1 MFCVGVK
8 HLNLLLQNTKPT
20 KSDLS
25 SSQGVLFLRKVNGG
39 SKWFED
45 GDEDND
51 RKYIGEI
58 ENGKPNG
65 TGTITFPD
73 GEKCEG
79 KWKDGK
85 IHGQGTRTFPDGE
98 KYVGEFKDGE
108 YNGQGTYTHPNGD
121 KYMGE
126 FKDGKRNG
134 QGTTTLPNGDKFVG
148 GWKDGKP
155 WNGTYYDKEGNI
167 LGKWVNGK
175 MIKQ

>member
-1 MFCVGVK
+1 M
-8 HLNLLLQNTKPT
+8 
-20 KSDLS
+20 S
-25 SSQGVLFLRKVNGG
+25 SSQGVLFLRNVNGG

-85 IHGQGTRTFPDGE
+85 IGQGTRTFPDGN

-108 YNGQGTYTHPNGD
+108 YNGQGTWTLNNGD
-121 KYMGE
+121 KYVEDFKNGLIIKGTQYAISGDNYVGE
-126 FKDGKRNG
+126 FKDGSM
-134 QGTTTLPNGDKFVG
+134 
-148 GWKDGKP
+148 
-155 WNGTYYDKEGNI
+155 WNGTTYEMDGNI
-167 LGKWVNGK
+167 FGKWVNGK
-175 MIKQ
+175 LKVK

>member
-1 MFCVGVK
+1 MKHLLIILKLVFYVGLK

-25 SSQGVLFLRKVNGG
+25 SSQGVLFLRNVNGG

-51 RKYIGEI
+51 RKYIGEY
-58 ENGKPNG
+58 
-65 TGTITFPD
+65 
-73 GEKCEG
+73 
-79 KWKDGK
+79 KDGK
-85 IHGQGTRTFPDGE
+85 R
-98 KYVGEFKDGE
+98 
-108 YNGQGTYTHPNGD
+108 NGQGTETFPNGN
-121 KYMGE
+121 KYVGE

-148 GWKDGKP
+148 GWKEGKP